1 MCCFSSLVDGV
12 DAVAGDD
19 DDDVNGSTVWRVDGT
34 VVVRPWQLAGCVIAW
49 KSSRRCPH
57 DAACLD
63 RCCPPRQ

>member
-12 DAVAGDD
+12 DAVADGDG
-19 DDDVNGSTVWRVDGT
+19 DVNDWPVLRVDAT
-34 VVVRPWQLAGCVIAW
+34 VVVRLWLLAGCEIAW
-49 KSSRRCPH
+49 RSSRRCPH